1 MNTPQHLYSGSS
13 EEDDKKESK
22 GAYSEEEDMF
32 NFSTEVDPAAS
43 LNFLLRGSNQKGGKE
58 EEECME
64 EVDDEIP
71 DLPGLGS
78 K

>member
-1 MNTPQHLYSGSS
+1 
-13 EEDDKKESK
+13 
-22 GAYSEEEDMF
+22 MF